1 MKHLPIL
8 IIVLFLIFSCKK
20 NIEIDENILFIK
32 GGIKSELIIAKIK
45 DNRLKKSNKTF
56 PHLYSTIQ
64 KIRLKI
70 SGEDMT
76 YTYDNGEKKHFLKD
90 KPFEYKSELNF
101 NSIND
106 HYKWT
111 IEKPIDNKTYE
122 KLPIEFEK
130 EHWYFIRD
138 IRFRGSQCY
147 FEFYIN
153 KNGEF
158 EYKDL
163 KYIMLSPI

>member
-1 MKHLPIL
+1 MKHLTIL
-8 IIVLFLIFSCKK
+8 IIVFFLIFSCKK
-20 NIEIDENILFIK
+20 NIEIDENRLFIK
-32 GGIKSELIIAKIK
+32 GGIKSDLIIAKVK
-45 DNRLKKSNKTF
+45 DNRLKKNDRTF

-70 SGEDMT
+70 SGEGMT
-76 YTYDNGEKKHFLKD
+76 YIYDNGEKKHLLND
-90 KPFEYKSELNF
+90 KPFEYKNELNF
-101 NSIND
+101 NSKND
-106 HYKWT
+106 NYKWT
-111 IEKPIDNKTYE
+111 IEKPIDNKIYE
-122 KLPIEFEK
+122 KLPMEFEK

-138 IRFRGSQCY
+138 IKFRGSESY
-147 FEFYIN
+147 LEFYIN